1 MTQDHIDAELFQA
14 HVPNGRRWLLWLLYK
29 VFWRTVFGLVIGLRY
44 VRGAKTHPDGPV
56 IYISNHNSHL
66 DAMSLM
72 TIVPSHRIHL
82 THSVAAQDFFGT
94 SGFRK
99 WSMQN
104 LVNAVLISRTK
115 DGRDVDPIK
124 LLDAMLQAG
133 HSLIL
138 FPEGTRGVPG
148 LMADFKRG
156 VGHLAS
162 RHPGIPVIPVYLDGL
177 YRNLPK
183 GRTMIVP
190 FGGTLVLGE
199 ALYFKDE
206 SINEITDATQR
217 AIEKMARDIKN
228 ENKLPHSKKM
238 KVINQISRQR
248 VVHVFDHFKHIQ
260 MNFTFSP
267 CLLLLILALTPF
279 GAVTSQS
286 CIDSSLIDL
295 DVMCPALWNPVCGC
309 DGETYG
315 NDCEAVNFGGVTT
328 WVMGEC
334 TGTAMDCFDLGGIDF
349 GACDMAMGVVMF
361 NGSCT
366 YLSGCGW
373 DVNGVDYSPYSFES
387 MEACQANC
395 VEASE
400 CIDPSL
406 ADELIDCD
414 VFTPVPVCGCDSLTH
429 FNECV
434 ATYVDFVSDYAEGA
448 CAGDCYD
455 EARINPDMGCPE
467 VEDPV
472 CGCDSV
478 TYSNS
483 CMAWYTGGIAQWTPG
498 PCENVAVNDL
508 MPEATVQL
516 YPNPASGR
524 LHVQGIPAGILLELE
539 LRTLSGKQWARA
551 SMVSGESWTLPA
563 GLPKGM
569 YIVRISQKGEHAVS
583 RRVIME

>member
-44 VRGAKTHPDGPV
+44 VRSAKTHPDGPV

-228 ENKLPHSKKM
+228 ENKLPHSKIK
-238 KVINQISRQR
+238 
-248 VVHVFDHFKHIQ
+248 
-260 MNFTFSP
+260 
-267 CLLLLILALTPF
+267 
-279 GAVTSQS
+279 
-286 CIDSSLIDL
+286 
-295 DVMCPALWNPVCGC
+295 
-309 DGETYG
+309 
-315 NDCEAVNFGGVTT
+315 
-328 WVMGEC
+328 
-334 TGTAMDCFDLGGIDF
+334 
-349 GACDMAMGVVMF
+349 
-361 NGSCT
+361 
-366 YLSGCGW
+366 
-373 DVNGVDYSPYSFES
+373 
-387 MEACQANC
+387 
-395 VEASE
+395 
-400 CIDPSL
+400 
-406 ADELIDCD
+406 
-414 VFTPVPVCGCDSLTH
+414 
-429 FNECV
+429 
-434 ATYVDFVSDYAEGA
+434 
-448 CAGDCYD
+448 
-455 EARINPDMGCPE
+455 
-467 VEDPV
+467 
-472 CGCDSV
+472 
-478 TYSNS
+478 
-483 CMAWYTGGIAQWTPG
+483 
-498 PCENVAVNDL
+498 
-508 MPEATVQL
+508 
-516 YPNPASGR
+516 
-524 LHVQGIPAGILLELE
+524 
-539 LRTLSGKQWARA
+539 
-551 SMVSGESWTLPA
+551 
-563 GLPKGM
+563 
-569 YIVRISQKGEHAVS
+569 
-583 RRVIME
+583 